1 VTVVN
6 SHPNAAAWQAHALQR
21 LNREAPGP
29 RNIPDRM
36 EWTRTAGAGPGAE
49 LLGDVDG
56 RLVAELGCGAGH
68 NIAHLVDAH
77 GAIGIGLDVAW
88 AQIQRARR
96 NYGHLRRLTLTVADA
111 CASLEYA
118 RQPIDVCY
126 SVFGAVGLVP
136 PLELFALVAE
146 RLSTDGKLAFAV
158 VHPDREGQSADDG
171 DAPRSDWI
179 QLPDGNGAPIL
190 RYVPER
196 EKWLQLVEKAGMT
209 VTDVFDI
216 PDADGEPDTLIVTAR
231 RA

>member
-1 VTVVN
+1 MVT
-6 SHPNAAAWQAHALQR
+6 SHPNTAAWQAHALQR
-21 LNREAPGP
+21 LGREAPGP
-29 RNIPDRM
+29 RKVPDRM
-36 EWTRTAGAGPGAE
+36 EWTRTPGAGPGAE

-56 RLVAELGCGAGH
+56 RLVVELGCGAGH

-88 AQIQRARR
+88 GQIQRARR

-146 RLSTDGKLAFAV
+146 RLATDGKLAFAV
-158 VHPDREGQSADDG
+158 VHPDRPGQSPDDG

-179 QLPDGNGAPIL
+179 QLPNGNRAPIL
-190 RYVPER
+190 RYVPKR
-196 EKWLQLVEKAGMT
+196 ETWLQLVEKAGMT
-209 VTDVFDI
+209 VANVLDI
-216 PDADGEPDTLIVTAR
+216 ADADGEPDTLIVVAR
-231 RA
+231 QT